1 MIQKSL
7 HLHLHLS
14 LCFVGAVALSGLSG
28 QWPAQASAE
37 ELQSFPIG
45 IDPLDG
51 SNSAQKPGI
60 QMQFLDP
67 PSPDRFILTIPDRR
81 FDPQAFTQ
89 YQLPLALTN
98 HTPHPICPEFAALMP
113 ELIGP
118 DEQPRQRQ
126 RNPNYRPPKRFFG
139 GRLTLPG
146 ERREFQGSAVLYWEN
161 KRLLLKAST
170 QWLAGAWYFDDIE
183 PGNYQL
189 RFTYRSSGKATVCTV
204 PKVPLAARQKICGPS
219 SRFLCRAPKKFF
231 GFAPRRIE
239 RTGKGTAS
247 TPFLPLQIVASRN
260 RTPPAIRL
268 PMTFKFPLPPDPFV
282 VAIPNNSVADQNP
295 FLPKLTMELTN
306 TTAQPI
312 CPEEEYLQPELIDP
326 AGQPLQRQPMAEHIP
341 AIRGNGGFLVKS
353 GHPTSLNANLGLYW
367 QDGQWHLQIASPGP
381 LYGRNGLWSF
391 AGIEPGDYQL
401 RFIYRST
408 GAATTCTFTVFNEES
423 LPSSFEHQA
432 VETPGKGWGATEF
445 ITLRV
450 ASSVRESTAIEI
462 DGVRFEVLVPEQQV
476 LIPPRQPGAETP
488 VSLTLRITNHSD
500 RAYQFTPFKTLR
512 LQFWET
518 RTRILKAQGFE
529 QWIDWPRLADFQLLR
544 PGEQIDFAVE
554 AKLYWQEGKLRL
566 GGINEFGKRWYFD
579 NLKTGSYQ
587 IRFLYFVGDRMLH
600 ELSCCGVGEE
610 VNKVRAALWRS
621 QLVDTPWVELHLV
634 RP

>member
-14 LCFVGAVALSGLSG
+14 LCFVGAVAFSGLSG
-28 QWPAQASAE
+28 PWPAQASAE

-45 IDPLDG
+45 IDPPDG

-118 DEQPRQRQ
+118 DGQPRQPQ

-189 RFTYRSSGKATVCTV
+189 RFTYHSSGKATVCTV

-247 TPFLPLQIVASRN
+247 TPFLPLQIVEPRN
-260 RTPPAIRL
+260 RATPEPRL
-268 PMTFKFPLPPDPFV
+268 PMAFHSPLPPNPL
-282 VAIPNNSVADQNP
+282 ILPLPPNGATDQET
-295 FLPKLTMELTN
+295 FSSRLTMELTN
-306 TTAQPI
+306 TTKQPI
-312 CPEEEYLQPELIDP
+312 CPEEEYLQPELLGSG
-326 AGQPLQRQPMAEHIP
+326 GQPLQRQPMADHVPI
-341 AIRGNGGFLVKS
+341 IRRQGSSLVKPDHPALLSTEVIS
-353 GHPTSLNANLGLYW
+353 G
-367 QDGQWHLQIASPGP
+367 
-381 LYGRNGLWSF
+381 
-391 AGIEPGDYQL
+391 
-401 RFIYRST
+401 
-408 GAATTCTFTVFNEES
+408 
-423 LPSSFEHQA
+423 
-432 VETPGKGWGATEF
+432 K
-445 ITLRV
+445 
-450 ASSVRESTAIEI
+450 
-462 DGVRFEVLVPEQQV
+462 
-476 LIPPRQPGAETP
+476 
-488 VSLTLRITNHSD
+488 
-500 RAYQFTPFKTLR
+500 QFTI
-512 LQFWET
+512 QV
-518 RTRILKAQGFE
+518 I
-529 QWIDWPRLADFQLLR
+529 
-544 PGEQIDFAVE
+544 
-554 AKLYWQEGKLRL
+554 
-566 GGINEFGKRWYFD
+566 
-579 NLKTGSYQ
+579 
-587 IRFLYFVGDRMLH
+587 
-600 ELSCCGVGEE
+600 
-610 VNKVRAALWRS
+610 
-621 QLVDTPWVELHLV
+621 
-634 RP
+634 